1 MIGVV
6 AVSHSAAL
14 AEAAV
19 ELAMQMVHGDRP
31 PVRLAAGADG
41 GFGTDAAAIA
51 DAIDEVAEGGAE
63 GIVIVTDLGS
73 AVLSAELA
81 LELRASDVPVRI
93 SDGPFVEGL
102 TAGIVRAATGGSLD
116 EVVSETDAAL
126 TAKQPR
132 ASEARGPKP
141 APCAA
146 TSAAAASAGASPPG
160 EAPDAD
166 ATVEATLRNPMGLH
180 SRPAALVV
188 KAVAPFDAR
197 VTVSNATTG
206 SAPASAASMIG
217 LLALGA
223 AEGHRLE
230 ISAVGREADQ
240 AVEAVRKLV
249 ADGFGELPSA

>member
-132 ASEARGPKP
+132 AASEAPAPKP
-141 APCAA
+141 APSAA
-146 TSAAAASAGASPPG
+146 TSAAAGASPPG

>member
-6 AVSHSAAL
+6 VVSHSAAL

-19 ELAMQMVHGDRP
+19 ELAMQMVHDDRP

-51 DAIDEVAEGGAE
+51 DAIDEVADDGAE
-63 GIVIVTDLGS
+63 GIVIITDLGS

-81 LELRASDVPVRI
+81 LDLRGSSVPVRI

-116 EVVSETDAAL
+116 EVVAETDAAL

-132 ASEARGPKP
+132 PAAEAPHPEPP
-141 APCAA
+141 APVPADA
-146 TSAAAASAGASPPG
+146 TAAAAMPASSPDD
-160 EAPDAD
+160 APDAD
-166 ATVEATLRNPMGLH
+166 ATADATLRNPMGLH

-188 KAVAPFDAR
+188 KAVAPFDAH

-206 SAPASAASMIG
+206 SAPASAASMIA

-223 AEGHRLE
+223 AEGHRLQ
-230 ISAVGREADQ
+230 ISAVGREADE
-240 AVEAVRKLV
+240 AVEAVRALV
-249 ADGFGELPSA
+249 VDGFGELP

>member
-63 GIVIVTDLGS
+63 GVVIVTDLGS

-132 ASEARGPKP
+132 ASEARAPMP
-141 APCAA
+141 APPAA
-146 TSAAAASAGASPPG
+146 TSAAAGASPPG

>member
-1 MIGVV
+1 MIGFV

-19 ELAMQMVHGDRP
+19 ELAMQMVHDDRP

-51 DAIDEVAEGGAE
+51 DAIDDVAEGGAD

-116 EVVSETDAAL
+116 EVTADTDAAL

-132 ASEARGPKP
+132 P
-141 APCAA
+141 APGAQG
-146 TSAAAASAGASPPG
+146 SAPAASPVTPATASAPPPAA
-160 EAPDAD
+160 EPDAD
-166 ATVEATLRNPMGLH
+166 ATAEATLRNPMGLH

-188 KAVAPFDAR
+188 KAVASFDAD
-197 VTVSNATTG
+197 VTVANATTG

-223 AEGHRLE
+223 AEGHRLQ
-230 ISAVGREADQ
+230 ISAVGREAVP

-249 ADGFGELPSA
+249 VDGFGELPSA